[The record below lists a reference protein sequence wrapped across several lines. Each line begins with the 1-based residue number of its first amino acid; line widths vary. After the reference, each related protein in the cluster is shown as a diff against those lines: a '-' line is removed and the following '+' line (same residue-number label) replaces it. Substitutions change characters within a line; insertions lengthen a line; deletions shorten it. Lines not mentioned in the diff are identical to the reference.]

1 MFEKIKAFFEKKPV
15 IITEAV
21 VMGICSAGLFI
32 GGISGDAQAQV
43 PSLVGGILLAIETII
58 TFFQGWI
65 KK

>member
-1 MFEKIKAFFEKKPV
+1 MWEKIKTFFEKKPV

-43 PSLVGGILLAIETII
+43 PSLVGGVLLAIETIV
-58 TFFQGWI
+58 TFFQGWT